1 LFVLT
6 TQRYDESL
14 AVSYA
19 LRLSSLICEI
29 SHYFH
34 SFNLQSC
41 RSLPRARQARLH
53 AAISIWNVQSR
64 PLKKREIFMRGD
76 EGKCCFLQYDQ
87 SHYWL
92 CIEIVRTSFPRP
104 NQHCLT
110 SHDLLL
116 WSSKQLENLTGAYM
130 TSITSGHFRS
140 WSHQACFLSSRVT
153 TFIVPRIC
161 LRALAVTEVRH
172 RNKCFQFICHPQSIS
187 TYPHKRRGDFG
198 ETFETKRHLRRAWC
212 AVCLS
217 CGALGWPSLM
227 CRGHA
232 VVVCWTKSWLLR

>member
-1 LFVLT
+1 VLCLVCFLYIIYWNHILKVGDQPLRRSTLFVLT

-34 SFNLQSC
+34 SFKLQSC

-92 CIEIVRTSFPRP
+92 CIEIVRTSFLRP
-104 NQHCLT
+104 SQHCLT

-116 WSSKQLENLTGAYM
+116 NSLKILQGHTWLLSHLA
-130 TSITSGHFRS
+130 TS
-140 WSHQACFLSSRVT
+140 A
-153 TFIVPRIC
+153 
-161 LRALAVTEVRH
+161 
-172 RNKCFQFICHPQSIS
+172 
-187 TYPHKRRGDFG
+187 
-198 ETFETKRHLRRAWC
+198 
-212 AVCLS
+212 
-217 CGALGWPSLM
+217 
-227 CRGHA
+227 RGHTRH
-232 VVVCWTKSWLLR
+232 VFYRHE